1 METDNNKN
9 KVMMMVIIVLLVILI
24 GFVIGIGVVMLRLQS
39 AAASQP
45 QFVPGVH
52 GSVSPEEI
60 TTVSLSAPIQT
71 NLRRG
76 ADNLERF
83 IRLSLSIGIHNGQP
97 GYDEFISMLRA
108 REDILRDISLGVIQG
123 RTAEE
128 LQRPD
133 GRDGLAQE
141 LLERFQ
147 NEFQTNL
154 IVRVFVTEWALD

>member
-9 KVMMMVIIVLLVILI
+9 KIMMIVIIVLLVILI

-39 AAASQP
+39 AAAAQP
-45 QFVPGVH
+45 HIAMGVP
-52 GSVSPEEI
+52 GSVSPEDI
-60 TTVSLSAPIQT
+60 TTVPLSAPIAT

-76 ADNLERF
+76 ADNLDRL
-83 IRLSLSIGIHNGQP
+83 IRLSLSIGIHNTQP
-97 GYDEFISMLRA
+97 DYGEFINMLRG
-108 REDILRDISLGVIQG
+108 REDIIRDISLSVIQG

-147 NEFQTNL
+147 NEFQSNL